1 MIKEDAFFASRRASS
16 ICKKGMYLNAEGPLL
31 PPNSAFLRM

>member
-16 ICKKGMYLNAEGPLL
+16 ICKKGMYLNV
-31 PPNSAFLRM
+31 N